1 MPHLR
6 SIPGK
11 LGFVCLSILIMFLL
25 LEGALQ
31 LRARFDTPSLVPP
44 GPQFVPDERL
54 GFRPNPNFPG
64 HDSRGWTNASPLE
77 RADIVVIG
85 DSLVYF
91 AAWPQQVGL
100 CLHRTVYQMG
110 VGGYGPAQYA
120 LLLVEALALKPKVII
135 SLFDDADDIYESYKF
150 VYRIGDF
157 KRSTLDPVLD
167 SWVTLTDV
175 NAQEALTRAEAIDP
189 ELVRQ
194 KYLDCRKP
202 VEVPDPRLQV
212 VHDVLALP
220 PLSPLT
226 NEGMWQRTLAF
237 LIRHSALINVVRK
250 HLVPTASAED
260 VWSKLCHGY
269 RDQKLTTLF
278 NPGYR
283 ILVLD
288 DTDPRIVEGERIA
301 LLAFQYIAQR
311 CKLPQC
317 AFYVMMIPTKET
329 AFRSRVESSLRHQ
342 PYLVDLSNA
351 EGRLRANAHVFFARE
366 HIATIDTL
374 PLLEALIASDSNP
387 YRKDA
392 DGHPSQA
399 GYDAI
404 ARAVVER
411 FERDGVGDKR
421 KSS

>member
-11 LGFVCLSILIMFLL
+11 VAFVCLGILIVFLL
-25 LEGALQ
+25 LEGALR
-31 LRARFDTPSLVPP
+31 LRARFATPSIVPP

-77 RADIVVIG
+77 RADIVVFG

-91 AAWPQQVGL
+91 AAWPQQVGM

-120 LLLVEALALKPKVII
+120 LLLDEALALKPKII
-135 SLFDDADDIYESYKF
+135 IALFDDADDIYESYKF
-150 VYRIGDF
+150 VYRIGEF
-157 KRSTLDPVLD
+157 KRTTLDPVLD
-167 SWVTLTDV
+167 SWATLKDV
-175 NAQEALTRAEAIDP
+175 SAQEALTRAEVIDP
-189 ELVRQ
+189 ALVRQ

-202 VEVPDPRLQV
+202 VEVPDPHLQV
-212 VHDVLALP
+212 VHDVVASP
-220 PLSPLT
+220 PLAPLT
-226 NEGMWQRTLAF
+226 NEGMWQRAMAF
-237 LIRHSALINVVRK
+237 LTRHSALIKGVRK
-250 HLVPTASAED
+250 RLVPTASAED
-260 VWSKLCHGY
+260 VWSKLCPSY
-269 RDQKLTTLF
+269 RDQKLTTDF

-301 LLAFQYIAQR
+301 LLGYRLIAQR
-311 CKLPQC
+311 CRPPQC
-317 AFYVMMIPTKET
+317 FFYVMMIPTKET
-329 AFRSRVESSLRHQ
+329 AFRARVESSLRHQ
-342 PYLVDLSNA
+342 AYMVDLWNA
-351 EGRLRANAHVFFARE
+351 EGRLRANAHAFFARE

-374 PLLEALIASDSNP
+374 PLLEALIASDINP

-411 FERDGVGDKR
+411 LERDVVWR
-421 KSS
+421 